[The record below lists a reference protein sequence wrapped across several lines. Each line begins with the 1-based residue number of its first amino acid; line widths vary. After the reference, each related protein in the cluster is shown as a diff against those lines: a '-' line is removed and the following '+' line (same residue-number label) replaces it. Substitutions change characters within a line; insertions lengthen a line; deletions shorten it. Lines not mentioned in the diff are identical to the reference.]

1 MDGML
6 LKRIFILT
14 LVLLSILRLY
24 FWTLEYLAEYYP
36 RPVTIQLLQSA
47 DKSEAIEPF
56 VGVIRRSLM
65 RIFGERETRQALD
78 VTKDITKQVAVQ
90 AEYTFIFACVLLFI
104 LFLAL
109 NILIYSKR
117 WTYYVV

>member
-1 MDGML
+1 ML